1 MLPSGNDASLAIAV
15 WGGKVLY
22 GNGETGNAQ
31 VNLEMLHSERTKKGK
46 KLVKKTKYYEKFL
59 A

>member
-22 GNGETGNAQ
+22 GNGETDKAQ

>member
-22 GNGETGNAQ
+22 GNGNT
-31 VNLEMLHSERTKKGK
+31 NLASTNLDT
-46 KLVKKTKYYEKFL
+46 LN
-59 A
+59 